1 MTLQIG
7 EYYDWAFPF
16 CFSCFLFVSSV
27 SIPPWLEHFKV
38 DLVQGKVNLADTF
51 FSYVITVK
59 DFK

>member
-7 EYYDWAFPF
+7 ECYDWAFPF

-38 DLVQGKVNLADTF
+38 DLVQGKVNLAGKR
-51 FSYVITVK
+51 SSATVK